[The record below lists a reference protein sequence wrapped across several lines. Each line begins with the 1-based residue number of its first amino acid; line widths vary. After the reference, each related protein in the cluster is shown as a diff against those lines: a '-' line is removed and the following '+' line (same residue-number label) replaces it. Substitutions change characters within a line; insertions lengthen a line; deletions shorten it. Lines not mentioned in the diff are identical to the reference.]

1 MQNITNNHPLF
12 FYSEI
17 KSTWKNQKITRK
29 VAFAGVYDNNTLK
42 IGQSICSEKD
52 IFDKKKGRLIAQGRA
67 NKKPLVTIDL
77 NIHKDKKISDVFV
90 ANCKELLK

>member
-17 KSTWKNQKITRK
+17 KGKKKQTRK

-52 IFDKKKGRLIAQGRA
+52 VFDKKKGRLIAQGRA